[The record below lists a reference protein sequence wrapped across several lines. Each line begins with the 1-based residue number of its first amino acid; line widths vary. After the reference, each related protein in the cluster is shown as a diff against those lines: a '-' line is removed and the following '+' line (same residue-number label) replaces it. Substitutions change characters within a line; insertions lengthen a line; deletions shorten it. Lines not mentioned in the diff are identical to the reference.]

1 MQVKIYSK
9 SGCSYCK
16 KAKEWFQTNRIP
28 YEETVLDDYQERQEF
43 YQRVS
48 NGVQVTSVPQI
59 FIDEKHVGT
68 YTDLLNQEHIIL
80 KNKFGGLEESSITYK
95 PFRYPWAVEM
105 AQNHEKIHW
114 IPDEVSLE
122 DDVHDWKSNKL
133 SDGEKE
139 FIRSV
144 LTLFV
149 QSDVN
154 VGENYINYYL
164 KIFKNNEIRKM
175 LSSFAAREFIH
186 QEAYALFN
194 DTIGFPESEYS
205 AFLEIEEMREK
216 HDFMLDIDIHSKEGK
231 GLSIAKS
238 VINEGLV
245 LFSSFAMLLNFQ
257 RDGKLKGFGKVNE
270 WSLRDENLHALGM
283 AKLFRTY
290 CNENPRVVNDEFKK
304 KIYSMV
310 RTAIKLEDE
319 FIERAFSFFSPEG
332 LTKEEMKLYIRYMAD
347 RRLIQ
352 LGLKGNYK
360 VKENP
365 LSWIDHIVN
374 APDHTNF
381 FENRVSEYSVGGLQ
395 GTFNYDF
402 VTEPA

>member
-186 QEAYALFN
+186 QEA
-194 DTIGFPESEYS
+194 
-205 AFLEIEEMREK
+205 
-216 HDFMLDIDIHSKEGK
+216 
-231 GLSIAKS
+231 
-238 VINEGLV
+238 
-245 LFSSFAMLLNFQ
+245 
-257 RDGKLKGFGKVNE
+257 
-270 WSLRDENLHALGM
+270 
-283 AKLFRTY
+283 
-290 CNENPRVVNDEFKK
+290 
-304 KIYSMV
+304 
-310 RTAIKLEDE
+310 
-319 FIERAFSFFSPEG
+319 
-332 LTKEEMKLYIRYMAD
+332 
-347 RRLIQ
+347 
-352 LGLKGNYK
+352 
-360 VKENP
+360 
-365 LSWIDHIVN
+365 
-374 APDHTNF
+374 
-381 FENRVSEYSVGGLQ
+381 
-395 GTFNYDF
+395 
-402 VTEPA
+402 

>member
-28 YEETVLDDYQERQEF
+28 YEETVLDDYQERQDF

-59 FIDEKHVGT
+59 FIDDKHVGT

-332 LTKEEMKLYIRYMAD
+332 LTKEEMKLYIRFMAD

-352 LGLKGNYK
+352 LGLKSNFR
-360 VKENP
+360 VKDNP
-365 LSWIDHIVN
+365 LTWIDHIVN

-395 GTFNYDF
+395 GSFNYNF
-402 VTEPA
+402 IEETA

>member
-1 MQVKIYSK
+1 MEVKIYSK
-9 SGCSYCK
+9 SGCSYCDK
-16 KAKEWFQTNRIP
+16 TKEFFKSHRIP
-28 YEETVLDDYQERQEF
+28 YEEIVLDDYNERQEF

-48 NGVQVTSVPQI
+48 NGKQVTSVPQI
-59 FIDEKHVGT
+59 FIDDKHLGT
-68 YTDLLNQEHIIL
+68 YTDLIQQEHIIL
-80 KNKFGGLEESSITYK
+80 KKQFGGLEESSVTYK

-114 IPDEVSLE
+114 IADEVSLE
-122 DDVHDWKSNKL
+122 DDVHEWKSNKL
-133 SDGEKE
+133 SQGEKD

-164 KIFKNNEIRKM
+164 RIFKNNEIRKM
-175 LSSFAAREFIH
+175 LTSFASREYIH
-186 QEAYALFN
+186 QESYGLFN
-194 DTIGFPESEYS
+194 DTMGFPESEYS
-205 AFLEIEEMREK
+205 AFLEIEEMRDK
-216 HDFMLDIDIHSKEGK
+216 HDFMLDIDIHTKEGK

-257 RDGKLKGFGKVNE
+257 RFGKLKGFAKINE
-270 WSLRDENLHALGM
+270 FSLRDENLHALGM

-304 KIYSMV
+304 KIYKMV
-310 RTAIKLEDE
+310 RTAVKLEDA
-319 FIERAFSFFSPEG
+319 FIDRAYGFYSPEG

-352 LGLKGNYK
+352 LGLKSNFH
-360 VKENP
+360 VRENP
-365 LSWIDHIVN
+365 LTWLDWVVN
-374 APDHTNF
+374 APDHSNF
-381 FENRVSEYSVGGLQ
+381 FEQKISEYTVGGLE
-395 GTFNYDF
+395 GSFNYDF
-402 VTEPA
+402 IKEEA